1 MVGVVIARKILRAGV
16 TVLVLVSFVFV
27 MLRLSG
33 DPAHQMLGI
42 DVPEAAVE
50 AFRARWG
57 LDRPLWEQYFAYL
70 WNVLQGDFGRSFVGG
85 QPATE
90 VILERLP
97 KTLWLM
103 GITTILTFGL
113 GIPAGVFAAL
123 RRNSWVD
130 RLTMGLSV
138 ASFSLP
144 NFVVGIVLIVIFG
157 VFWRLLP
164 TSGSESLAHYVLPV
178 VTMAT
183 ADAAIF
189 ARFARSAMLEVL
201 GAPFVRTARAKG
213 LLWSQTVWR
222 HAVPNAAIPVVTVA
236 GLYAGR
242 QVAAA
247 TVTENVF
254 AWPGIGSLLVSS
266 VQNRDLAVVQGIV
279 IMVGVTM
286 VLTNLLIDLAYGW
299 LDPRTR
305 KAVPR

>member
-1 MVGVVIARKILRAGV
+1 VDGLIVFRKLLRAAV
-16 TVLVLVSFVFV
+16 TILILATFVFV
-27 MLRLSG
+27 ILRLSG

-42 DVPEAAVE
+42 DVPEAAAE

-57 LDRPLWEQYFAYL
+57 LDRPLWEQYLTYL
-70 WNVLQGDFGRSFVGG
+70 WNILQGDFGRSFING
-85 QPATE
+85 QPA
-90 VILERLP
+90 VDIILERLP

-103 GITTILTFGL
+103 GITMILTFGL

-123 RRNSWVD
+123 KRNSWLD
-130 RLTMGLSV
+130 RLTMGVSV
-138 ASFSLP
+138 ASFSVP
-144 NFVVGIVLIVIFG
+144 SFVVGIVLIVLFG

-164 TSGSESLAHYVLPV
+164 TSGSDTVAHYVLPV

-183 ADAAIF
+183 ADAAVF
-189 ARFARSAMLEVL
+189 ARFSRSAMLEVL
-201 GAPFVRTARAKG
+201 NAPFVRTARAKG
-213 LLWSQTVWR
+213 LQWSQTVWR

-242 QVAAA
+242 QIAAA

-254 AWPGIGSLLVSS
+254 AWPGIGSLLVNS
-266 VQNRDLAVVQGIV
+266 VQNRDLAVVQGVV

-305 KAVPR
+305 KAISR